1 MVGAAASRGWLRNAN
16 LAQHSA
22 VRPLM
27 VHTGGTFL
35 ISKSC
40 AHIVTVAM
48 FRSDFDGFSAFHYV
62 GAGGRLLS
70 QRNGASRMKHS
81 IAPISDA
88 HAMYHGHAPSRSRR
102 LVLAGLLR
110 RYM

>member
-22 VRPLM
+22 VRPLIE
-27 VHTGGTFL
+27 HTGGTFL

-40 AHIVTVAM
+40 AHIVTVAI

-70 QRNGASRMKHS
+70 QRNGASRMKNS
-81 IAPISDA
+81 TTPITVA
-88 HAMYHGHAPSRSRR
+88 QPMYHGHRPRRSSK
-102 LVLAGLLR
+102 LALSGLLR
-110 RYM
+110 RYK